1 MEKRNADEPRVLG
14 RLFAATINQQ
24 AGLEKLYKLT
34 SSLDSEQG
42 FAVEGM
48 LRKITVSID
57 GLARPVT
64 WWAET
69 TTAVAHDEWIET
81 STENGAKVLIPMIEA
96 WKARLQSRT
105 MGHAITSSTIKQIC
119 S

>member
-1 MEKRNADEPRVLG
+1 MEKRNADKPLVLG
-14 RLFAATINQQ
+14 RLFAAAINQQ

-34 SSLDSEQG
+34 SSLGSEQG

-57 GLARPVT
+57 GLAWPVT

-69 TTAVAHDEWIET
+69 TTAVAHDE
-81 STENGAKVLIPMIEA
+81 
-96 WKARLQSRT
+96 
-105 MGHAITSSTIKQIC
+105 
-119 S
+119 